1 MVTYYSNT
9 HKFNILGVVLKKT
22 YNSLTMF
29 SNEINLYFI
38 LFIKNFRFLRLNH
51 KNNPIS
57 LLDIVEYTNVVRIK
71 LRIHYTIQYYAIHLR
86 CAYYT
91 GIFLHIINKYY

>member
-9 HKFNILGVVLKKT
+9 HEFNILGVVLKKT
-22 YNSLTMF
+22 YNNLTMF

-51 KNNPIS
+51 
-57 LLDIVEYTNVVRIK
+57 
-71 LRIHYTIQYYAIHLR
+71 
-86 CAYYT
+86 
-91 GIFLHIINKYY
+91 